1 MTTIKFFKKA
11 MVGTAAVATIFALAG
26 CGKQSASS
34 SDTSSS
40 STSSVRSSESK
51 ASKAYRTANKLIQNH
66 DYEGAY
72 EQLNQLNDHNAQTEA
87 LADDLQSY
95 MNAQKAYEN
104 GDYNGAKNN
113 LKSQK
118 STSTAMRNAYA
129 DLQSKV
135 SSAQGSTSSQASSS
149 ANSKQTNKQSSST
162 SSATQQSSSAAN
174 QAASDAT
181 SDNVV
186 QQFANKMGFSGSQ
199 GYQIMPTGK
208 TGNVYKFEVRQNNSD
223 NTVASLIGIYQ
234 YNSQTGAV
242 VKLDFLELFQSI
254 KITYPQKLN
263 GEADMRKNPVVFY

>member
-95 MNAQKAYEN
+95 MDAQKAYEN
-104 GDYNGAKNN
+104 GDYDGAKNN

-118 STSTAMRNAYA
+118 STSPAMRNAYA

-135 SSAQGSTSSQASSS
+135 SSAQGSTSSQTSSS
-149 ANSKQTNKQSSST
+149 TNSKQTNKQSSST

-242 VKLDFLELFQSI
+242 T
-254 KITYPQKLN
+254 KI
-263 GEADMRKNPVVFY
+263 A

>member
-72 EQLNQLNDHNAQTEA
+72 EQLSQLNDHNAQTEA

-95 MNAQKAYEN
+95 MDAQKAYEN
-104 GDYNGAKNN
+104 GDYDGVKSN

-135 SSAQGSTSSQASSS
+135 SSAQGSTSSQTSSS
-149 ANSKQTNKQSSST
+149 TNSKQTNKQSSST

-242 VKLDFLELFQSI
+242 T
-254 KITYPQKLN
+254 KI
-263 GEADMRKNPVVFY
+263 A

>member
-72 EQLNQLNDHNAQTEA
+72 EQLSQLNDHNAQTEA

-104 GDYNGAKNN
+104 GDYDGAKNN

-118 STSTAMRNAYA
+118 STSPAMRNAYA

-135 SSAQGSTSSQASSS
+135 SSAQGSTSSQTSSS
-149 ANSKQTNKQSSST
+149 TNSKQTNKQSSST

-208 TGNVYKFEVRQNNSD
+208 DGNVYKFEVRQNNSD

-242 VKLDFLELFQSI
+242 T
-254 KITYPQKLN
+254 KI
-263 GEADMRKNPVVFY
+263 A

>member
-72 EQLNQLNDHNAQTEA
+72 EQLSQLNDHNAQTEA

-104 GDYNGAKNN
+104 GDYDSAKNN

-118 STSTAMRNAYA
+118 STSPAMRNAYA

-135 SSAQGSTSSQASSS
+135 SSAQGSTSSQTSSS
-149 ANSKQTNKQSSST
+149 TNSKQTNKQSSST

-242 VKLDFLELFQSI
+242 T
-254 KITYPQKLN
+254 KI
-263 GEADMRKNPVVFY
+263 A

>member
-129 DLQSKV
+129 NLQSKV

-242 VKLDFLELFQSI
+242 T
-254 KITYPQKLN
+254 KI
-263 GEADMRKNPVVFY
+263 A

>member
-66 DYEGAY
+66 DYEAAY
-72 EQLNQLNDHNAQTEA
+72 EYLSQLNDHNAQTEA

-104 GDYNGAKNN
+104 GDYDGAKNN

-118 STSTAMRNAYA
+118 STSPAMRNAYA

-135 SSAQGSTSSQASSS
+135 SSAQGSTSSQTSSS
-149 ANSKQTNKQSSST
+149 TNSKQTNKQSSST

-242 VKLDFLELFQSI
+242 T
-254 KITYPQKLN
+254 KI
-263 GEADMRKNPVVFY
+263 A

>member
-34 SDTSSS
+34 SDASSS
-40 STSSVRSSESK
+40 STSSSVRSSESK

-95 MNAQKAYEN
+95 MDAQKAYKN
-104 GDYNGAKNN
+104 GDYDGAKNS

-135 SSAQGSTSSQASSS
+135 SSAQGSTSSQASSTS
-149 ANSKQTNKQSSST
+149 SKQASST

-223 NTVASLIGIYQ
+223 NTVANLIGIYQ

-242 VKLDFLELFQSI
+242 T
-254 KITYPQKLN
+254 KI
-263 GEADMRKNPVVFY
+263 A

>member
-72 EQLNQLNDHNAQTEA
+72 EQLSQLNDHNAQTEA

-104 GDYNGAKNN
+104 GDYDGAKNN

-118 STSTAMRNAYA
+118 STSPAMRNAYA

-135 SSAQGSTSSQASSS
+135 SSAQGSTSSQTSSS
-149 ANSKQTNKQSSST
+149 TNSKHTNKQSSST

-242 VKLDFLELFQSI
+242 T
-254 KITYPQKLN
+254 KI
-263 GEADMRKNPVVFY
+263 A

>member
-1 MTTIKFFKKA
+1 MKAKQQLLIHGIIRCEIRRRKMTTIKFFKKA
-11 MVGTAAVATIFALAG
+11 MVGTAALATVFALAG

-34 SDTSSS
+34 SDSSS
-40 STSSVRSSESK
+40 SSSSSVRSSESK

-72 EQLNQLNDHNAQTEA
+72 EQLNNLNDHTAQTEA

-95 MNAQKAYEN
+95 MDAEKAYKN
-104 GDYNGAKNN
+104 GDYDSAKNN

-129 DLQSKV
+129 DLQDKV
-135 SSAQGSTSSQASSS
+135 SSAKGSDKTSAASSS
-149 ANSKQTNKQSSST
+149 VQTNNNATATTTKNSS
-162 SSATQQSSSAAN
+162 QQEAAN

-199 GYQIMPTGK
+199 GYQIIPTGK

-223 NTVASLIGIYQ
+223 NTVANLIGIYQ

-242 VKLDFLELFQSI
+242 T
-254 KITYPQKLN
+254 KI
-263 GEADMRKNPVVFY
+263 A

>member
-95 MNAQKAYEN
+95 MDAQKAYEN
-104 GDYNGAKNN
+104 GDYDGAKNN

-118 STSTAMRNAYA
+118 STSPAMRNAYA

-135 SSAQGSTSSQASSS
+135 SSAQGSTSSQTSSS
-149 ANSKQTNKQSSST
+149 TNSKRTNKQSSST

-223 NTVASLIGIYQ
+223 NTVANLIGIYQ

-242 VKLDFLELFQSI
+242 T
-254 KITYPQKLN
+254 KI
-263 GEADMRKNPVVFY
+263 A

>member
-40 STSSVRSSESK
+40 SASSVRSSESK

-72 EQLNQLNDHNAQTEA
+72 EQLNNLNDHNAQTEA

-95 MNAQKAYEN
+95 MDAQKAYEN
-104 GDYNGAKNN
+104 GDYDSAKSN

-129 DLQSKV
+129 DLQDKV
-135 SSAQGSTSSQASSS
+135 SSAQGSNSAKSQSATTASAKSNS
-149 ANSKQTNKQSSST
+149 NANSST
-162 SSATQQSSSAAN
+162 TKSNGQQSAVAN
-174 QAASDAT
+174 QAAADAT
-181 SDNVV
+181 SSDVV

-223 NTVASLIGIYQ
+223 NTVANLIGIYQ

-242 VKLDFLELFQSI
+242 T
-254 KITYPQKLN
+254 KI
-263 GEADMRKNPVVFY
+263 A

>member
-72 EQLNQLNDHNAQTEA
+72 EQLSQLNDHNAQTGA

-104 GDYNGAKNN
+104 GDYDGAKNN

-118 STSTAMRNAYA
+118 STSPAMRNAYA

-135 SSAQGSTSSQASSS
+135 SSAQGSTSSQTSSS
-149 ANSKQTNKQSSST
+149 TNSKQTNKQSSST

-242 VKLDFLELFQSI
+242 T
-254 KITYPQKLN
+254 KI
-263 GEADMRKNPVVFY
+263 A

>member
-11 MVGTAAVATIFALAG
+11 MVGTVAVATIFALAG

-72 EQLNQLNDHNAQTEA
+72 EQLSQLNDHNAQTEA

-104 GDYNGAKNN
+104 GDYDGAKNN

-118 STSTAMRNAYA
+118 STSPAMRNAYA

-135 SSAQGSTSSQASSS
+135 SSAQGSTSSQTSSS
-149 ANSKQTNKQSSST
+149 TNSKQTNKQSSST

-242 VKLDFLELFQSI
+242 T
-254 KITYPQKLN
+254 KI
-263 GEADMRKNPVVFY
+263 A

>member
-72 EQLNQLNDHNAQTEA
+72 EQLSQLNDHNAQTEA

-104 GDYNGAKNN
+104 GDYDGAKNN

-118 STSTAMRNAYA
+118 STSPAMRNAYA

-135 SSAQGSTSSQASSS
+135 SSAQGSTSSQTSSS
-149 ANSKQTNKQSSST
+149 TNSKQTNKQSSST

-234 YNSQTGAV
+234 YSSQTGAV
-242 VKLDFLELFQSI
+242 T
-254 KITYPQKLN
+254 KI
-263 GEADMRKNPVVFY
+263 A

>member
-95 MNAQKAYEN
+95 MDAQKAYEN
-104 GDYNGAKNN
+104 GDYDSAKNN

-118 STSTAMRNAYA
+118 STSPAMRNAYA

-135 SSAQGSTSSQASSS
+135 SSAQGSTSSQTSSS
-149 ANSKQTNKQSSST
+149 TNSKQTNKQSSST

-223 NTVASLIGIYQ
+223 NTVANLIGIYQ

-242 VKLDFLELFQSI
+242 T
-254 KITYPQKLN
+254 KI
-263 GEADMRKNPVVFY
+263 A

>member
-95 MNAQKAYEN
+95 MDAQKAYEN
-104 GDYNGAKNN
+104 GDYDGAKNN

-118 STSTAMRNAYA
+118 STSPAMRNAYA

-135 SSAQGSTSSQASSS
+135 SSAQDSTSSQTSSS
-149 ANSKQTNKQSSST
+149 TNSKRTNKQSSST

-223 NTVASLIGIYQ
+223 NTVANLIGIYQ

-242 VKLDFLELFQSI
+242 T
-254 KITYPQKLN
+254 KI
-263 GEADMRKNPVVFY
+263 A

>member
-51 ASKAYRTANKLIQNH
+51 ASKAYRTANKLLQNH

-95 MNAQKAYEN
+95 MDAQKAYEN
-104 GDYNGAKNN
+104 GDYDSAKNS

-135 SSAQGSTSSQASSS
+135 SSAQGSNSSQ
-149 ANSKQTNKQSSST
+149 TSSST
-162 SSATQQSSSAAN
+162 NKKAGSTNSSTQQSTPAAN

-208 TGNVYKFEVRQNNSD
+208 NGNVYKFEVRQNNSD

-242 VKLDFLELFQSI
+242 T
-254 KITYPQKLN
+254 KI
-263 GEADMRKNPVVFY
+263 A

>member
-11 MVGTAAVATIFALAG
+11 MVGTAAVATVFALAG

-51 ASKAYRTANKLIQNH
+51 ASKVYRTANKLIQNH

-72 EQLNQLNDHNAQTEA
+72 EQLSQLNDHNAQTEA

-104 GDYNGAKNN
+104 GDYDGAKNN

-162 SSATQQSSSAAN
+162 SSATQRSSSAAN

-208 TGNVYKFEVRQNNSD
+208 DGNVYKFEVRQNNSD

-242 VKLDFLELFQSI
+242 T
-254 KITYPQKLN
+254 KI
-263 GEADMRKNPVVFY
+263 V

>member
-72 EQLNQLNDHNAQTEA
+72 EQLSQLNDHNAQTEA

-104 GDYNGAKNN
+104 GDYDGAKNN

-118 STSTAMRNAYA
+118 STSPAMRNAYA

-135 SSAQGSTSSQASSS
+135 SSAQGSTSSQTSSS
-149 ANSKQTNKQSSST
+149 TNSKQTNKQSSST

-234 YNSQTGAV
+234 YNSQSGAV
-242 VKLDFLELFQSI
+242 T
-254 KITYPQKLN
+254 KI
-263 GEADMRKNPVVFY
+263 A

>member
-72 EQLNQLNDHNAQTEA
+72 EQLSQLNDHNAQTEA

-104 GDYNGAKNN
+104 GDYDGVKNN

-162 SSATQQSSSAAN
+162 SSATQQSSSVAN

-208 TGNVYKFEVRQNNSD
+208 DGNVYKFEVRQNNSD

-242 VKLDFLELFQSI
+242 T
-254 KITYPQKLN
+254 KI
-263 GEADMRKNPVVFY
+263 A

>member
-72 EQLNQLNDHNAQTEA
+72 EQLSQLNDHNAQTEA

-104 GDYNGAKNN
+104 GDYDGAKNN

-118 STSTAMRNAYA
+118 STSPAMRNAYA

-135 SSAQGSTSSQASSS
+135 SSAQGSTSSQTSSS
-149 ANSKQTNKQSSST
+149 TNSKQTNKQSSST

-208 TGNVYKFEVRQNNSD
+208 TGNVYKFEVRQINSD

-242 VKLDFLELFQSI
+242 T
-254 KITYPQKLN
+254 KI
-263 GEADMRKNPVVFY
+263 A

>member
-72 EQLNQLNDHNAQTEA
+72 EQLSQLNDHNAQTEA

-104 GDYNGAKNN
+104 GDYDGAKNN

-118 STSTAMRNAYA
+118 STSPAMRNAYA

-135 SSAQGSTSSQASSS
+135 RSAQGSTSSQTSSS
-149 ANSKQTNKQSSST
+149 TNSKQTNKQSSST

-242 VKLDFLELFQSI
+242 T
-254 KITYPQKLN
+254 KI
-263 GEADMRKNPVVFY
+263 A

>member
-104 GDYNGAKNN
+104 GDYDGAKNN

-129 DLQSKV
+129 DLQSNV

-186 QQFANKMGFSGSQ
+186 RQFANKMGFSGSQ

-223 NTVASLIGIYQ
+223 NTVANLIGIYQ

-242 VKLDFLELFQSI
+242 T
-254 KITYPQKLN
+254 KI
-263 GEADMRKNPVVFY
+263 A

>member
-104 GDYNGAKNN
+104 GDYDSAKNN

-223 NTVASLIGIYQ
+223 NTVANLIGIYQ

-242 VKLDFLELFQSI
+242 T
-254 KITYPQKLN
+254 KI
-263 GEADMRKNPVVFY
+263 A

>member
-40 STSSVRSSESK
+40 STSSSVRSSESK

-95 MNAQKAYEN
+95 MDAQKAYEN
-104 GDYNGAKNN
+104 GDYDGAKNK

-118 STSTAMRNAYA
+118 SPRPAMRNAYA

-135 SSAQGSTSSQASSS
+135 SSAQGSTSSQTSSS
-149 ANSKQTNKQSSST
+149 TNNSKQTNKQSGST
-162 SSATQQSSSAAN
+162 SAATQQSSSAAN

-223 NTVASLIGIYQ
+223 NTVANLIGIYQ

-242 VKLDFLELFQSI
+242 T
-254 KITYPQKLN
+254 KI
-263 GEADMRKNPVVFY
+263 A

>member
-40 STSSVRSSESK
+40 STSSSVRSSESK

-95 MNAQKAYEN
+95 MDAQKAYEN
-104 GDYNGAKNN
+104 GDYDGAKNK

-118 STSTAMRNAYA
+118 STSPAMRNAYA

-135 SSAQGSTSSQASSS
+135 SSAQGSTSSQTSSS
-149 ANSKQTNKQSSST
+149 TNNSKQTNKQSGST
-162 SSATQQSSSAAN
+162 SAATQQSSSAAN

-223 NTVASLIGIYQ
+223 HTVANLIGIYQ
-234 YNSQTGAV
+234 YKSQTGAV
-242 VKLDFLELFQSI
+242 T
-254 KITYPQKLN
+254 KI
-263 GEADMRKNPVVFY
+263 A

>member
-162 SSATQQSSSAAN
+162 SSATQQSSSAVN

-242 VKLDFLELFQSI
+242 T
-254 KITYPQKLN
+254 KI
-263 GEADMRKNPVVFY
+263 A

>member
-72 EQLNQLNDHNAQTEA
+72 EQLSQLNDHNAQTEA

-104 GDYNGAKNN
+104 GDYDGAKNN

-118 STSTAMRNAYA
+118 STSPAMRNAYA

-135 SSAQGSTSSQASSS
+135 SSAQGSTSSQTSSS
-149 ANSKQTNKQSSST
+149 TNSKQTNKQSSST

-181 SDNVV
+181 SDNIV

-242 VKLDFLELFQSI
+242 T
-254 KITYPQKLN
+254 KI
-263 GEADMRKNPVVFY
+263 A

>member
-118 STSTAMRNAYA
+118 STSPAMRNAYA

-135 SSAQGSTSSQASSS
+135 SSAQDSTSSQTSSS
-149 ANSKQTNKQSSST
+149 TNSKRTNKQSSST
-162 SSATQQSSSAAN
+162 SSATQQSSSATN

-223 NTVASLIGIYQ
+223 NTVANLIGIYQ

-242 VKLDFLELFQSI
+242 T
-254 KITYPQKLN
+254 KI
-263 GEADMRKNPVVFY
+263 A

>member
-72 EQLNQLNDHNAQTEA
+72 EQLSQLNDHNAQTEA

-104 GDYNGAKNN
+104 GDYDGAKNN

-118 STSTAMRNAYA
+118 STSPAMRNAYA

-149 ANSKQTNKQSSST
+149 TNSKQTNKQSSST

-208 TGNVYKFEVRQNNSD
+208 DGNVYKFEVRQNNSD

-242 VKLDFLELFQSI
+242 T
-254 KITYPQKLN
+254 KI
-263 GEADMRKNPVVFY
+263 A

>member
-72 EQLNQLNDHNAQTEA
+72 EQLSQLNDHNAQTEA

-104 GDYNGAKNN
+104 GDYDGAKNN

-118 STSTAMRNAYA
+118 STSPAMRNAYA

-135 SSAQGSTSSQASSS
+135 SSAQGSTSSQTSSS
-149 ANSKQTNKQSSST
+149 TNSKQTNKQSSAT

-242 VKLDFLELFQSI
+242 T
-254 KITYPQKLN
+254 KI
-263 GEADMRKNPVVFY
+263 A

>member
-72 EQLNQLNDHNAQTEA
+72 EQLSQLNDHNAQTEA

-104 GDYNGAKNN
+104 GDYDGAKNN

-118 STSTAMRNAYA
+118 STSPAMRNAYA

-135 SSAQGSTSSQASSS
+135 SSAQGSTSSQTSSS
-149 ANSKQTNKQSSST
+149 TNSKQTNKQSSST

-242 VKLDFLELFQSI
+242 A
-254 KITYPQKLN
+254 KI
-263 GEADMRKNPVVFY
+263 A

>member
-135 SSAQGSTSSQASSS
+135 SSAQGSTSS
-149 ANSKQTNKQSSST
+149 
-162 SSATQQSSSAAN
+162 ATQQSSSAAN

-242 VKLDFLELFQSI
+242 T
-254 KITYPQKLN
+254 KI
-263 GEADMRKNPVVFY
+263 A

>member
-72 EQLNQLNDHNAQTEA
+72 EQLSQLNDHNAQTEA

-104 GDYNGAKNN
+104 GDYDGAKNN

-118 STSTAMRNAYA
+118 STSPAMRNAYA

-135 SSAQGSTSSQASSS
+135 SSAQGSTSSQTSSS
-149 ANSKQTNKQSSST
+149 TNSKQTNKQSSST

-208 TGNVYKFEVRQNNSD
+208 TGNVYKFGVRQNNSD

-242 VKLDFLELFQSI
+242 T
-254 KITYPQKLN
+254 KI
-263 GEADMRKNPVVFY
+263 A

>member
-11 MVGTAAVATIFALAG
+11 MVGTAAVATVFALAG

-51 ASKAYRTANKLIQNH
+51 ASKVYRTANKLIQNH

-72 EQLNQLNDHNAQTEA
+72 EQLSQLNDHNAQTEA

-104 GDYNGAKNN
+104 GDYDGAKNN

-162 SSATQQSSSAAN
+162 SSATQRSSSAAN

-208 TGNVYKFEVRQNNSD
+208 DGNVYKFEVRQNNSD

-242 VKLDFLELFQSI
+242 T
-254 KITYPQKLN
+254 KI
-263 GEADMRKNPVVFY
+263 A

>member
-72 EQLNQLNDHNAQTEA
+72 EQLSQLNDHNAQTEA

-104 GDYNGAKNN
+104 GDYDGAKNN

-118 STSTAMRNAYA
+118 STSPAMRNAYA

-135 SSAQGSTSSQASSS
+135 SSAQGSTSSQTSSS
-149 ANSKQTNKQSSST
+149 TNSKQTNKQSSST

-242 VKLDFLELFQSI
+242 T
-254 KITYPQKLN
+254 KI
-263 GEADMRKNPVVFY
+263 A